1 MPDSPTGHG
10 PSTPARWSCRSR
22 SSWATR
28 PSPRSRTRSRTAAPL
43 SPEAAAGGVRAQAV
57 RLGLGATD
65 KEDALRQCGAVLV
78 EIGAAGPA
86 YADAILERE
95 QSVSTYMGEG
105 FAIPHGTDASREH
118 INRAALAFLQFPGGV
133 DWNGKECFVCIAIA
147 SKSDEHIGILQSL
160 AMVLSDQESA
170 KRLRETTSGEQGL
183 ELLARAGGE
192 GA

>member
-1 MPDSPTGHG
+1 
-10 PSTPARWSCRSR
+10 
-22 SSWATR
+22 
-28 PSPRSRTRSRTAAPL
+28 L
-43 SPEAAAGGVRAQAV
+43 SPEATGDVLTAEAV
-57 RLGLGATD
+57 RLGLTATD

-118 INRAALAFLQFPGGV
+118 INRAALAFLQFPAGV

-160 AMVLSDQESA
+160 AMVLSDPDSA
-170 KRLRETTSGEQGL
+170 VRLRETTAVDEVL
-183 ELLARAGGE
+183 TLLAAE
-192 GA
+192 DEEDD

>member
-1 MPDSPTGHG
+1 M
-10 PSTPARWSCRSR
+10 
-22 SSWATR
+22 
-28 PSPRSRTRSRTAAPL
+28 
-43 SPEAAAGGVRAQAV
+43 SPEAAAGVLSAEAV

-160 AMVLSDQESA
+160 AMVLSDPPSA
-170 KRLRETTSGEQGL
+170 QRLRETTSIDEVL
-183 ELLARAGGE
+183 DLLAPRDDE
-192 GA
+192 DDD

>member
-1 MPDSPTGHG
+1 MSPD
-10 PSTPARWSCRSR
+10 PA
-22 SSWATR
+22 
-28 PSPRSRTRSRTAAPL
+28 PDGDVLTA
-43 SPEAAAGGVRAQAV
+43 GAV
-57 RLGLGATD
+57 RLGLTATD

-105 FAIPHGTDASREH
+105 FAIPHGTDASRVH
-118 INRAALAFLQFPGGV
+118 INRAALAFLQFPDGV

-160 AMVLSDQESA
+160 AMVLTDKESA
-170 KRLRETTSGEQGL
+170 QRLRETTSVDEVL
-183 ELLARAGGE
+183 ELLTVDDE
-192 GA
+192 EDDD

>member
-1 MPDSPTGHG
+1 V
-10 PSTPARWSCRSR
+10 
-22 SSWATR
+22 
-28 PSPRSRTRSRTAAPL
+28 L
-43 SPEAAAGGVRAQAV
+43 SAEAV

-118 INRAALAFLQFPGGV
+118 INRAALAFLQFPDGV
-133 DWNGKECFVCIAIA
+133 DWNGKECQVCIAIA

-160 AMVLSDQESA
+160 AMVLSDQ
-170 KRLRETTSGEQGL
+170 
-183 ELLARAGGE
+183 
-192 GA
+192 

>member
-1 MPDSPTGHG
+1 ML
-10 PSTPARWSCRSR
+10 
-22 SSWATR
+22 
-28 PSPRSRTRSRTAAPL
+28 AAD
-43 SPEAAAGGVRAQAV
+43 AV
-57 RLGLGATD
+57 RLGLTATD

-95 QSVSTYMGEG
+95 RSVSTYMGEG

-160 AMVLSDQESA
+160 AMVLTDKESA
-170 KRLRETTSGEQGL
+170 QRLRETSSVDEVL
-183 ELLARAGGE
+183 ELLTAE
-192 GA
+192 DDDDD

>member
-1 MPDSPTGHG
+1 
-10 PSTPARWSCRSR
+10 
-22 SSWATR
+22 
-28 PSPRSRTRSRTAAPL
+28 L
-43 SPEAAAGGVRAQAV
+43 SPDASGVLGRDAV
-57 RLGLGATD
+57 RLGLSATD

-78 EIGAAGPA
+78 EIGAADSA

-118 INRAALAFLQFPGGV
+118 IHRAALAFLQFPDGV
-133 DWNGKECFVCIAIA
+133 DWNGRTCQVAIAIA

-170 KRLRETTSGEQGL
+170 QRLRETSSVDEVL
-183 ELLARAGGE
+183 ELLAAADE
-192 GA
+192 DD